1 MSVDGT
7 SSTLPPAAAV
17 PGKTLVFP
25 RGIWYIGLRS
35 PDYHRYQTWRSPL
48 LGAHSPLMA
57 GAPGDVTQL
66 LADLQDG
73 RPDAASQLIPL
84 VYDELHRLARGQMR
98 HERADHTLQATA
110 LVHEAYLR
118 LVNQPQRTWQNRAHF
133 IAVAAQVMRR
143 ILVDYARARR
153 TSKRGS
159 APQRVPLEEPL
170 LFTEEQ
176 SDDLVSLDEA
186 LERLAQFDHR
196 QSRVVELRFFG
207 GLTAEETAEV
217 LGISSKT
224 VKRDWTVARA
234 WLHREVR
241 KARAD
246 DS

>member
-1 MSVDGT
+1 
-7 SSTLPPAAAV
+7 
-17 PGKTLVFP
+17 
-25 RGIWYIGLRS
+25 
-35 PDYHRYQTWRSPL
+35 
-48 LGAHSPLMA
+48 
-57 GAPGDVTQL
+57 VTQL

-98 HERADHTLQATA
+98 QERSDHTLQATA

-118 LVNQPQRTWQNRAHF
+118 LVNHPQRTWQNRAHF

-153 TSKRGS
+153 TSKRGN
-159 APQRVPLEEPL
+159 APLKVPLEEPL

-186 LERLAQFDHR
+186 LERLAQFDQR

-207 GLTAEETAEV
+207 GLTADETAEV

>member
-1 MSVDGT
+1 
-7 SSTLPPAAAV
+7 
-17 PGKTLVFP
+17 
-25 RGIWYIGLRS
+25 
-35 PDYHRYQTWRSPL
+35 
-48 LGAHSPLMA
+48 MA
-57 GAPGDVTQL
+57 GSTGDVTQY
-66 LADLQDG
+66 LADLRNG
-73 RPDAASQLIPL
+73 RLDASPRLITL
-84 VYDELHRLARGQMR
+84 VYDELHRLARHQMR
-98 HERADHTLQATA
+98 HERPDHTLQATA

-118 LVNQPQRTWQNRAHF
+118 LVNQPERTWQNRAHF

-159 APQRVPLEEPL
+159 APQKIPLEEPL
-170 LFTEEQ
+170 VFTEEQ

-186 LERLAQFDHR
+186 LERLAQFDER

-207 GLTAEETAEV
+207 GLTVDETAEV

-224 VKRDWTVARA
+224 VKRDWAVARA

-241 KARAD
+241 KAPAD